1 VRAYLDTSV
10 VVALLLREPASVR
23 AVTVWRAAH
32 TVVSACVL
40 HTEAHAALAAARR
53 AVRVEADHLGTLTR
67 RLDALSAQIDM
78 LTVDLPLAERAAG
91 IARDHGLRGYDALH
105 LAAARSV
112 LGPGGVFASGD
123 RRQCAAAHS
132 LGLDVV
138 ALQP

>member
-1 VRAYLDTSV
+1 MRAYLDTSV
-10 VVALLLREPASVR
+10 VVALLVREPASAR
-23 AVTVWRAAH
+23 AAAVWRGAH

-40 HTEAHAALAAARR
+40 HAEAHAA
-53 AVRVEADHLGTLTR
+53 
-67 RLDALSAQIDM
+67 
-78 LTVDLPLAERAAG
+78 
-91 IARDHGLRGYDALH
+91 